1 LNRSLN
7 FFTDN
12 YGVASFF
19 KEEAFCISL
28 STFMVTY
35 LPSFVFV
42 TSFAMFPISIV
53 IIRLA
58 GIAISKMKPIG
69 VLTK

>member
-7 FFTDN
+7 FFTGN

-19 KEEAFCISL
+19 KEEAFRISL

-42 TSFAMFPISIV
+42 TSFTMFLISIV

-58 GIAISKMKPIG
+58 GNRMSGMKPIG